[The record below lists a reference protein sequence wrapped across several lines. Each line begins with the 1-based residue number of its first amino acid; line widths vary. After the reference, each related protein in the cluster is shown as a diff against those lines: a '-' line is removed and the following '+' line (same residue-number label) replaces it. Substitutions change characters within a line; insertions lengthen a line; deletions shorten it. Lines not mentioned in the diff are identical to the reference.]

1 MDALFDVRD
10 KVALVTGGASGI
22 GYMIAEGLLRAGA
35 KVYLCGRIAE
45 RLAEAAT
52 ALRQFGI
59 CIAVPADVA
68 TQAGCQTLASVI
80 REQNDALNILVNN
93 AGAVWNAPLETY
105 PREAFRKVLQTNL
118 AAPFELVQQCLP
130 LLRAGNKKNGVARV
144 VNISSL
150 GAISPPNRETYAY
163 SASKA
168 GLNMLTRHLARTLA
182 PEGIT
187 VNAIAPGVFRSRM
200 TAPFFNENGT
210 QDEWNIPLRRTGTM
224 EDIAGAV
231 IFLASRAGAYLTGT
245 IIVLAGGMEFT
256 A

>member
-35 KVYLCGRIAE
+35 KVYLCGRKAE

-118 AAPFELVQQCLP
+118 AAPFELVQHCLP
-130 LLRAGNKKNGVARV
+130 LLRAGNNKDGVARV

-187 VNAIAPGVFRSRM
+187 VNAIAPGVFPSRM
-200 TAPFFNENGT
+200 TAPFFREDGT

-224 EDIAGAV
+224 EDIAGTV

-245 IIVLAGGMEFT
+245 VIVLAGGMEFT